1 MKQYMAKEDLAGQL
15 RRGDRAA
22 RDEEEGRR
30 WHRDSY
36 HRFFEGWTEYT
47 ELTPSGK
54 ARIKRVYTAEYYS
67 PDMSAERWRTYK
79 LLYFLSL
86 AVSFAFFA
94 VFAYQFLVSNTAWYV
109 ALPQALCVF
118 AYIFAFWFLIN
129 RFFAPVRMTVR
140 EHREAETNLKTVSLL
155 LSALLVLT
163 ALTSALHCLFLSG
176 GLPEAL
182 AALGFLIAGAAVFL
196 IYLSEKRIEY
206 VRVPNEN
213 GGADGSP
220 M

>member
-1 MKQYMAKEDLAGQL
+1 MAKEDLASRL
-15 RRGDRAA
+15 SRGDRAA
-22 RDEEEGRR
+22 RDEQQGRR

-67 PDMSAERWRTYK
+67 PKMSEGRWRMYK
-79 LLYFLSL
+79 LLYFLAL
-86 AVSFAFFA
+86 AASFAVFA
-94 VFAYQFLVSNTAWYV
+94 VFAYQFLSSNAAWYV
-109 ALPQALCVF
+109 ALPQAFCVF

-129 RFFAPVRMTVR
+129 RFFAPVKMTVR

-155 LSALLVLT
+155 LSALLALT
-163 ALTSALHCLFLSG
+163 AVTSVLHCLFLSG
-176 GLPEAL
+176 GLPEAA
-182 AALGFLIAGAAVFL
+182 AALGFLIAGTAVFF
-196 IYLSEKRIEY
+196 IYLREKRIEY

>member
-1 MKQYMAKEDLAGQL
+1 MAKDDLAGQL
-15 RRGDRAA
+15 RQGERAA
-22 RDEEEGRR
+22 REEEEGKR

-54 ARIKRVYTAEYYS
+54 VRIKRVYTAEYYS
-67 PDMSAERWRTYK
+67 PKMSEKSWRLYK
-79 LLYFLSL
+79 LLYFLAL
-86 AVSFAFFA
+86 AVSFAIYA
-94 VFAYQFLVSNTAWYV
+94 VFAYQFLASNTVWYV

-129 RFFAPVRMTVR
+129 RFFAPVKMTVR

-155 LSALLVLT
+155 LSALLALT
-163 ALTSALHCLFLSG
+163 AVTSVLHCLFLSG
-176 GLPEAL
+176 GLPEAA

-196 IYLSEKRIEY
+196 IYFSEGRIEY

-213 GGADGSP
+213 IDAGGSP

>member
-1 MKQYMAKEDLAGQL
+1 MAKEDLASRL
-15 RRGDRAA
+15 SRGDRAA
-22 RDEEEGRR
+22 RDEQQGRR

-54 ARIKRVYTAEYYS
+54 VRIKRVYTAEYYS
-67 PDMSAERWRTYK
+67 PKMNAGRWRMCK
-79 LLYFLSL
+79 LLYFLLL
-86 AVSFAFFA
+86 AVSFAVFA
-94 VFAYQFLVSNTAWYV
+94 VFAYQFLASNTAWYV

-129 RFFAPVRMTVR
+129 RFFAPVKMTVR

-155 LSALLVLT
+155 LSALLALT
-163 ALTSALHCLFLSG
+163 AVTSVLHCLFLSG
-176 GLPEAL
+176 GLPEAA

-196 IYLSEKRIEY
+196 IYLSERKIEY

-213 GGADGSP
+213 FGTDGLP